1 MKYIGLFDEKE
12 DIVTKEKLETKQDI
26 ITGAA
31 TTITNDNLTAS
42 RTLVSDASGKVAV
55 SPVTS
60 TELGYLDGVTSS
72 VQTQLNKKLETVHDN
87 DMLWGGQN
95 LSGNVSPTDAAM
107 VSVIGGNK
115 FALCKPQG
123 ITIEYTNDGG
133 VTWVDYE
140 ATEKTKI
147 DVISGIST
155 VGLYY
160 GKKTASSQI
169 VTADDMLR
177 ITVNAFTC
185 GVYTSLRKILI
196 EFATNGSTNDFVK
209 IESAT
214 IGDQET
220 FTVVGTYN
228 VSGNSGWNSIPY
240 ANNFGAY
247 SLNQASNVGVLR
259 FTFSTG
265 TASSYTGRPYVQNL
279 VLNGITNYVNPSKLS
294 ATGHLYSY
302 DYQQNATFPANITA
316 TKFIGDGSNLTNIP
330 YPVTSVN
337 TKTGAVTLSASDVGA
352 QPTITVNGIIKG
364 DGAGNLS
371 AQDTVAAELVDLP
384 TIPTKVSELTNDAN
398 YITAAQAPV
407 QSVNNKT
414 GTVSLTAS
422 DVSAIPST
430 LTGTAGQVLTKTAD
444 GQEWATAPVDE
455 NSVLLKDAY
464 LNLPSSSSW
473 TAVAYGNNLFV
484 AVATGTAMGAYSSDG
499 VNWNISTLPVVGNWS
514 AIASNGTWFIAVQTG
529 SNIYIQSSDGIN
541 WVQGDFNY
549 NGVLDDIG
557 SPARDWVDIGYGTI
571 KSGSRSDNVW
581 IAINRYVSTWSV
593 RFSVFYSFASGQTTE
608 WYTPT
613 QYPNKEIDPFSVCF
627 GTLNPSSGRLGFVIF
642 PNGNLIY
649 SSEASTGLD
658 QGTYRLPASG
668 EWKASA
674 YGNGKFVALMK
685 GSNQATY
692 DTDVFT
698 WKSVTL
704 PLTANWCSAAY
715 GSDKFVAIA
724 ENSNTAI
731 YSNDGITWNTTNL
744 PSMQNWKCVVY
755 GNGQFLAVA
764 SDSDVVAVSTDGIH
778 WVSAMKKLQYPDG
791 TDIHEQVKEALQ
803 IAAPDVPQPS
813 ATTPLAPTEA
823 GAVGTSTAY
832 ARGDHVH
839 PKQTVTKA
847 DVGLGNVDNVSI
859 NTRLNRTTNVNA
871 ADANYTTYMARG
883 EALFSTETTPTV
895 NGCIAWQY
903 G

>member
-12 DIVTKEKLETKQDI
+12 DIVTKEKLETKQDK

-31 TTITNDNLTAS
+31 TTITDDNLTAS
-42 RTLVSDASGKVAV
+42 HALVSDTSGKVAV

-60 TELGYLDGVTSS
+60 TELGYLDGVTSN
-72 VQTQLNKKLETVHDN
+72 VQTQLNGKLETVHDN
-87 DMLWGGQN
+87 DMLWGGNN
-95 LSGNVSPTDAAM
+95 LSGEVSPTDAAM

-123 ITIEYTNDGG
+123 ITVEYTNDGG
-133 VTWVDYE
+133 ATWVNYDT
-140 ATEKTKI
+140 TEKTKI

-240 ANNFGAY
+240 SNNFGAY
-247 SLNQASNVGVLR
+247 SLNQTSNIGVLR
-259 FTFSTG
+259 FTFSTS
-265 TASSYTGRPYVQNL
+265 TASSYQGRPYVQNL

-337 TKTGAVTLSASDVGA
+337 TKTGAVTLTASDVGA

-384 TIPTKVSELTNDAN
+384 TVPTKVSELINDAN

-414 GTVSLTAS
+414 GAVSLTAS

-444 GQEWATAPVDE
+444 GQEWKDE
-455 NSVLLKDAY
+455 TKE
-464 LNLPSSSSW
+464 
-473 TAVAYGNNLFV
+473 
-484 AVATGTAMGAYSSDG
+484 
-499 VNWNISTLPVVGNWS
+499 LPVV
-514 AIASNGTWFIAVQTG
+514 
-529 SNIYIQSSDGIN
+529 
-541 WVQGDFNY
+541 
-549 NGVLDDIG
+549 
-557 SPARDWVDIGYGTI
+557 
-571 KSGSRSDNVW
+571 
-581 IAINRYVSTWSV
+581 
-593 RFSVFYSFASGQTTE
+593 TT
-608 WYTPT
+608 T
-613 QYPNKEIDPFSVCF
+613 D
-627 GTLNPSSGRLGFVIF
+627 
-642 PNGNLIY
+642 
-649 SSEASTGLD
+649 
-658 QGTYRLPASG
+658 
-668 EWKASA
+668 
-674 YGNGKFVALMK
+674 NGKFLRVVSGAWAAAEIANANG
-685 GSNQATY
+685 GS
-692 DTDVFT
+692 F
-698 WKSVTL
+698 
-704 PLTANWCSAAY
+704 
-715 GSDKFVAIA
+715 
-724 ENSNTAI
+724 
-731 YSNDGITWNTTNL
+731 
-744 PSMQNWKCVVY
+744 
-755 GNGQFLAVA
+755 
-764 SDSDVVAVSTDGIH
+764 
-778 WVSAMKKLQYPDG
+778 
-791 TDIHEQVKEALQ
+791 
-803 IAAPDVPQPS
+803 
-813 ATTPLAPTEA
+813 
-823 GAVGTSTAY
+823 
-832 ARGDHVH
+832 
-839 PKQTVTKA
+839 
-847 DVGLGNVDNVSI
+847 
-859 NTRLNRTTNVNA
+859 
-871 ADANYTTYMARG
+871 
-883 EALFSTETTPTV
+883 
-895 NGCIAWQY
+895 
-903 G
+903 